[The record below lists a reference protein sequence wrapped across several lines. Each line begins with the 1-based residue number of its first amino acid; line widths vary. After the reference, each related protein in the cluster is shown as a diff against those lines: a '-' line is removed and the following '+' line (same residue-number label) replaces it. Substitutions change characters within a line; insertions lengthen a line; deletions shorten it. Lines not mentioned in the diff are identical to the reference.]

1 MKRTLLTATAA
12 IALLATPAIAQGAD
26 ADVNAQTEAEIT
38 TDVPDVQIEGETEM
52 DTTLD
57 TETPSATTPSWDGD
71 SELDTQLGMDDG
83 MTDDIYDNED
93 DTITGSDLDTGADVE
108 IETPSVNA
116 ETDTDTELDV
126 ETKTEMNEEY
136 GQGGT
141 YYEDKDAAEADSDLY
156 SDEIDALN
164 DEKDVEMNAET
175 DVEAEASTDAETTP
189 EDGMGGPEAADRD
202 DAATRYSD
210 INEVSNPDVDVDGL
224 TEYEEEQIEKS
235 GEDAAQD
242 IDELEK
248 DSLSY

>member
-71 SELDTQLGMDDG
+71 SELDTQPGMDDG
-83 MTDDIYDNED
+83 MTDDLYDNED

-108 IETPSVNA
+108 IDTPSVDA
-116 ETDTDTELDV
+116 DTETGAELDV
-126 ETKTEMNEEY
+126 ETKTEMNEESA
-136 GQGGT
+136 QGGT
-141 YYEDKDAAEADSDLY
+141 YYEDKEAAEADSDLY
-156 SDEIDALN
+156 SDEIDVLN
-164 DEKDVEMNAET
+164 AEKDVEMNAET
-175 DVEAEASTDAETTP
+175 DVEAEASTEAETTP

-224 TEYEEEQIEKS
+224 TEYEEEQIEKA

-248 DSLSY
+248 DSLNY